1 MNGIKFPFCSKKK
14 EKIMNVYEYIAA
26 NNPREANYML
36 SGYGYK
42 NFHGNYSGDGH
53 GGSSGKGSPQKRFR
67 GIGEGGGFSSGRGY
81 EGFTGWGQGSDI
93 KQ

>member
-1 MNGIKFPFCSKKK
+1 MVGRMILDDNGCGKSCGSGLGGDKCVGFGECGS
-14 EKIMNVYEYIAA
+14 
-26 NNPREANYML
+26 
-36 SGYGYK
+36 SGYGHK
-42 NFHGNYSGDGH
+42 NFYGNYSGDGH
-53 GGSSGKGSPQKRFR
+53 GGSSGKVSPQKRFR